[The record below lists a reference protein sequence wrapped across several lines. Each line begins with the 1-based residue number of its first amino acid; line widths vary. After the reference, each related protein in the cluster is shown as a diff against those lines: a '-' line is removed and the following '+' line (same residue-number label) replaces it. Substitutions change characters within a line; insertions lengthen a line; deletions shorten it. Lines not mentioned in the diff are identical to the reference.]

1 MKTSKT
7 IITAI
12 IILLAI
18 PAMAQG
24 NFNDRLFDAK
34 VCEITNRLNLS
45 AEQVKQFR
53 PVYEKYNKAMIS
65 AWGNKEKPQKPQ
77 PPKKCRRNSNNV
89 WSGSNGHRRY
99 ALNMP
104 TNSPK
109 CSPRNNCKSSTRW
122 KTPYKTNCAREKT
135 KEKAKHLCADAEQA
149 DYINTLN
156 IQ

>member
-65 AWGNKEKPQKPQ
+65 AWGNKEKPQKAATSEEVSAQLKQRMERQQRAQEIRIEYADKFAKVLTPEQ
-77 PPKKCRRNSNNV
+77 LQKFYKVENSIQNKLRARKNKGKGKIPPRGRRTSKL
-89 WSGSNGHRRY
+89 H
-99 ALNMP
+99 
-104 TNSPK
+104 
-109 CSPRNNCKSSTRW
+109 
-122 KTPYKTNCAREKT
+122 
-135 KEKAKHLCADAEQA
+135 
-149 DYINTLN
+149 
-156 IQ
+156 

>member
-65 AWGNKEKPQKPQ
+65 AWGNKEKPQKATTSEEVSAQLKQRMERQQRAQEIRIEYADKFAKVLTPEQ
-77 PPKKCRRNSNNV
+77 LQKFYKVENSIQNKLRARKNKGKGKIPPRGRRTSRL
-89 WSGSNGHRRY
+89 H
-99 ALNMP
+99 
-104 TNSPK
+104 
-109 CSPRNNCKSSTRW
+109 
-122 KTPYKTNCAREKT
+122 
-135 KEKAKHLCADAEQA
+135 
-149 DYINTLN
+149 
-156 IQ
+156 

>member
-1 MKTSKT
+1 MKTSRT

-34 VCEITNRLNLS
+34 VCEITYRLNLS

-65 AWGNKEKPQKPQ
+65 AWGNKEKPQKAATSEEVSAQLKQRMERQQRAQEIRIEYADKFAKVLTPEQ
-77 PPKKCRRNSNNV
+77 LQKFYKVENSIQNKLRARKNKGKGKIPPRGRRTSRL
-89 WSGSNGHRRY
+89 H
-99 ALNMP
+99 
-104 TNSPK
+104 
-109 CSPRNNCKSSTRW
+109 
-122 KTPYKTNCAREKT
+122 
-135 KEKAKHLCADAEQA
+135 
-149 DYINTLN
+149 
-156 IQ
+156 

>member
-65 AWGNKEKPQKPQ
+65 AWGNKEKPQKAATSEEVSAQLKQRMERQQRAQEIRIEYADKFAKVLTPEQ
-77 PPKKCRRNSNNV
+77 LQKFYKVENSIQNKLRARKNK
-89 WSGSNGHRRY
+89 GKG
-99 ALNMP
+99 
-104 TNSPK
+104 
-109 CSPRNNCKSSTRW
+109 
-122 KTPYKTNCAREKT
+122 KTPLRGRRTSRL
-135 KEKAKHLCADAEQA
+135 H
-149 DYINTLN
+149 
-156 IQ
+156 

>member
-65 AWGNKEKPQKPQ
+65 AWGNKEKPQKAATSEEVSAQLKQRMERQQRAQEIRIEYADKFAKVLTPEQ
-77 PPKKCRRNSNNV
+77 LQKFYKVENSIQNKLRARKNKGKGKIPPRGRRTSRL
-89 WSGSNGHRRY
+89 H
-99 ALNMP
+99 
-104 TNSPK
+104 
-109 CSPRNNCKSSTRW
+109 
-122 KTPYKTNCAREKT
+122 
-135 KEKAKHLCADAEQA
+135 
-149 DYINTLN
+149 
-156 IQ
+156 

>member
-65 AWGNKEKPQKPQ
+65 AWGNKEKPQKAATSEEVSAQLKQRMERQQRAQEIRIEYADKFAKVLTPEQ
-77 PPKKCRRNSNNV
+77 LQKFYKVENSIQNKLRARKNKGKGKMPPRGRRTSKL
-89 WSGSNGHRRY
+89 H
-99 ALNMP
+99 
-104 TNSPK
+104 
-109 CSPRNNCKSSTRW
+109 
-122 KTPYKTNCAREKT
+122 
-135 KEKAKHLCADAEQA
+135 
-149 DYINTLN
+149 
-156 IQ
+156 